1 MSKTMEDLFHNTLK
15 DMYFAERQIYRTL
28 PKIARAADSQELKD
42 ALLAHREETS
52 GQIERLVEI
61 FEMLDKPARGR
72 TCEAIKGI
80 LDEGDEVIEDF
91 QESDALVDGIIASC
105 QAVEH
110 YEIARYG
117 ALRNWAKRLGMNE
130 AAKLLEQTLAEEQKT
145 DELLTRLANSQ
156 SRGSASTR
164 SQSKSAARG

>member
-1 MSKTMEDLFHNTLK
+1 
-15 DMYFAERQIYRTL
+15 MYFAERQIYRTL
-28 PKIARAADSQELKD
+28 PKIARATDSQELKD

-61 FEMLDKPARGR
+61 FEMLDKPSRGR

-91 QESDALVDGIIASC
+91 QESDALIDGIIASC

-130 AAKLLEQTLAEEQKT
+130 AAKLLEQTLAEEKKT
-145 DELLTRLANSQ
+145 DELLTRLADSQ
-156 SRGSASTR
+156 ARVSASTR